1 MAPVQGNILGA
12 REILKIQC
20 ASLMSFTVSR
30 GEKNM
35 KILMK

>member
-1 MAPVQGNILGA
+1 MVPVQGNILGA

-20 ASLMSFTVSR
+20 VFLMNFTVSR

>member
-1 MAPVQGNILGA
+1 MVPVKGNILGA

-20 ASLMSFTVSR
+20 ASLMNFTVSR
-30 GEKNM
+30 GDKNM